1 MSAVEVSSGQMSDT
15 RELLVSLTEH
25 FHIGVGHSTFVASV
39 QRFVEGL
46 TQLLVLMGEG
56 YNTNTVV
63 NFAEFMC

>member
-1 MSAVEVSSGQMSDT
+1 MSDT

-46 TQLLVLMGEG
+46 TQLLVLVGGG
-56 YNTNTVV
+56 YIMNTVA
-63 NFAEFMC
+63 NFAEFVY